1 MAKITLTPYDKDDPI
16 FTEGLTFF
24 KPISRPPSTE
34 KEAKNPLPDADR
46 QVDVKPVRKKSQG
59 L

>member
-34 KEAKNPLPDADR
+34 KEAKNPLSDADR
-46 QVDVKPVRKKSQG
+46 QVDVKPVRKKP
-59 L
+59 